1 MGNSGAHP
9 LKPDF
14 ATAWLLGRGIRDIF
28 LDHADRMDS
37 NQRRQVIELAY
48 LLEIRLW
55 LVDPEPGHGSAL
67 PHQLRRWAIPQITA
81 AAFRERWGAQVGP
94 DPCAPER
101 KVVLP
106 DHLPDSDFF
115 FFADDCRRLL
125 DAAQRDPVLDLYWS
139 AYDLAG
145 AWVSSKSV
153 DGDAA
158 LRYAW
163 GVMRG
168 SHSIPEAVIRLKATQ
183 AALFANGKALWM
195 HVEHIRFEH
204 TMPSVDSLD
213 DAVQRL
219 YQTPS
224 PQEAALGFLV
234 LAFRPSDTELAAMR
248 LDDVAADATTLTISG
263 KTHEVPAC
271 GRPILRAHT
280 LWRRLLPHTGD
291 RLFGGSPYDSYRTTA
306 EPTTALQISKHAP
319 RSPDKRTWTSPRMA
333 FRPHHTAA
341 GPDTGGRAFPISQ
354 RMAERSPIDWP
365 FVKHRRLELGL
376 SREAL
381 ASAVGYSAPHLRL
394 LARSATRPGRLR
406 VRAQTAPLATAPGAA
421 RAAARVAAGGGR
433 SLPATR
439 PTRDRPAWFR

>member
-1 MGNSGAHP
+1 VSACATPVTYVVDAASELKPLLRSLHAPSAGRVHCYAASSRAVARVLEAMGNSGAHP

-139 AYDLAG
+139 AYDLAA

-271 GRPILRAHT
+271 GRPILRAHR

-306 EPTTALQISKHAP
+306 EPTTALQISKQ
-319 RSPDKRTWTSPRMA
+319 RSKVARQTDLDLAAHGVPTSP
-333 FRPHHTAA
+333 H
-341 GPDTGGRAFPISQ
+341 GRWS
-354 RMAERSPIDWP
+354 R
-365 FVKHRRLELGL
+365 HRR
-376 SREAL
+376 
-381 ASAVGYSAPHLRL
+381 
-394 LARSATRPGRLR
+394 TRFSDLTKNG
-406 VRAQTAPLATAPGAA
+406 
-421 RAAARVAAGGGR
+421 
-433 SLPATR
+433 
-439 PTRDRPAWFR
+439 

>member
-1 MGNSGAHP
+1 MSACATPVTYVVDAASELKPLLRSLHAPSAGRVHCYAASSRAVARVLEAMGNSGAHP

-67 PHQLRRWAIPQITA
+67 PDQLRRWAIPQIA
-81 AAFRERWGAQVGP
+81 AAEFRERWGAQVAP
-94 DPCAPER
+94 DPCAAER

-125 DAAQRDPVLDLYWS
+125 DVAQRDPVLGLYWS
-139 AYDLAG
+139 AYDLAA
-145 AWVSSKSV
+145 AWVSSRSV

-163 GVMRG
+163 DVMRG

-204 TMPSVDSLD
+204 TMQSVDSLED
-213 DAVQRL
+213 SVQRL
-219 YQTPS
+219 YQAPS
-224 PQEAALGFLV
+224 PQEAALGFVV
-234 LAFRPSDTELAAMR
+234 LAFRPPDAELAAMR
-248 LDDVAADATTLTISG
+248 LDHINPDASALTIAG
-263 KTHEVPAC
+263 KTHEIPAC
-271 GRPILRAHT
+271 GRPILRAHM

-291 RLFGGSPYDSYRTTA
+291 HLFSSSPYDTYRATA
-306 EPTTALQISKHAP
+306 RPATALQ
-319 RSPDKRTWTSPRMA
+319 
-333 FRPHHTAA
+333 
-341 GPDTGGRAFPISQ
+341 
-354 RMAERSPIDWP
+354 
-365 FVKHRRLELGL
+365 
-376 SREAL
+376 
-381 ASAVGYSAPHLRL
+381 
-394 LARSATRPGRLR
+394 
-406 VRAQTAPLATAPGAA
+406 VRAQRFRVARRTDLDLATTGVPISPQGRWA
-421 RAAARVAAGGGR
+421 RSRR
-433 SLPATR
+433 TR
-439 PTRDRPAWFR
+439 FADLTTNG